1 MRPDRL
7 PIRYTV
13 RYTSPDIRGI
23 YSLPIWIPFD
33 ADPMKYARGTLSK
46 IYPNGYEIVDLRSS
60 VADMISDAQ
69 IELNE
74 KYINRIFAEL
84 ERISA
89 DK

>member
-1 MRPDRL
+1 MHQERS
-7 PIRYTV
+7 PIRYIV
-13 RYTSPDIRGI
+13 RYTSPDIRGFC
-23 YSLPIWIPFD
+23 SLPMWIPFD
-33 ADPMKYARGTLSK
+33 ADPMKYARNTLSK

-84 ERISA
+84 ERISV